1 MARHSARRENVL
13 CDLLTRRTQPPAI
26 FQLNLRARSLG
37 EFPRRFLG
45 QYRKDTGTRS
55 LLKIRPGSRG
65 DWQAIP
71 VTQHERV
78 DRALFVNV
86 LL

>member
-1 MARHSARRENVL
+1 MSFAT
-13 CDLLTRRTQPPAI
+13 CDRDATQAPGH
-26 FQLNLRARSLG
+26 FQLNPPGRGSLG

-45 QYRKDTGTRS
+45 QYRKGYRHFARF
-55 LLKIRPGSRG
+55 LKFARAPRG

-78 DRALFVNV
+78 GPRLFVNV